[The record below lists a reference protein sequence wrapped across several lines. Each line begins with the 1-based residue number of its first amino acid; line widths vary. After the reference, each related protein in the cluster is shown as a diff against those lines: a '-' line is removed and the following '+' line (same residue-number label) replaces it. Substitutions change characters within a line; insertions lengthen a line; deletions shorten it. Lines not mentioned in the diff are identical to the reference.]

1 MTENSSQKNAAD
13 AGKTENEE
21 ISFADLFEMEENSSV
36 SRVGDVIMG
45 TIVGVVDD
53 HVLVDIGDKA
63 ESYIPL
69 SEFHTEGEEV
79 DVNIGDSFEVF
90 VEKRKEEGGL
100 LLSREKAIGIKV
112 WEEIA
117 KIQADDG
124 TIDGKIENRVKGGMS
139 VDIGVPAFLPYSQID
154 LRPVKDLDA
163 LIGETF
169 PFKILKFNR
178 KRNNVVISRRAILE
192 QEREKMRSE
201 MRTNLEEGMVVK
213 GTVTN
218 ITDYGLFI
226 DLGGMDGLCH
236 ITDLSWGR
244 VSHPSKLYKVS
255 DEIDVKI
262 LKYDKDSD
270 RVSLGI
276 KQLRPDPWATVTER
290 YPVGSKTVGKVVSI
304 TDYGV
309 FVEIEEGVEG
319 LIHISEM
326 TWSKKPRHPSKL
338 VAVSD
343 EIEVMV
349 LNIETETKRISL
361 GMKQLQPNPW
371 DLVSEN
377 YPVGSIIEGKIK
389 NITDFGIFIGIEE
402 GIDGLIHVSDLSWT
416 ERIKHPT
423 EKYAKSDTIQAVVLK
438 IDREN
443 ERFSLGVKQLEPDPW
458 QAALNNY
465 PSGAIVEGKITNV
478 TDFGIFVQLEEGVE
492 GLVHVS
498 EISKEK
504 INTPVGMYNVDDN
517 LQVMVINVSSKDRK
531 IGLSIKAL
539 DSSSEEGSAED
550 YKKKQASGPSTLGDL
565 LKAAEAEAA
574 PEADAADADAAPESE
589 VEAEVAAEP
598 EADAT
603 EAEAAPETD
612 AADAD
617 AAPEPEVETEAA
629 EPEADVAEAAAAP
642 EPEAEAEAA
651 APEAEAADAA
661 VAPEQ
666 EVEAEA
672 AEPEADVADAAIAPE
687 PEAKA
692 EEAADD
698 ETEAETTPEED
709 TSETEEDSDKE
720 KE

>member
-1 MTENSSQKNAAD
+1 MTENSTQENAAD
-13 AGKTENEE
+13 AGKKDSEE
-21 ISFADLFEMEENSSV
+21 MSFADLFEMEENSSV
-36 SRVGDVIMG
+36 SKVGDVIKG
-45 TIVGVVDD
+45 TVVGIVDD

-69 SEFHTEGEEV
+69 SEFRTEGEEKEIK
-79 DVNIGDSFEVF
+79 IGDAFEVF

-100 LLSREKAIGIKV
+100 QLSREKAIGIKV

-124 TIDGKIENRVKGGMS
+124 TIDGKIESRVKGGMS

-163 LIGETF
+163 LIGQSF

-192 QEREKMRSE
+192 KEREKMRAD
-201 MRTNLEEGMVVK
+201 MRTSLEEGMVVK

-244 VSHPSKLYKVS
+244 VSHPAKLYKVG
-255 DEIDVKI
+255 DDIDVKI
-262 LKYDKDSD
+262 LKYDQESD

-290 YPVGSKTVGKVVSI
+290 YPIGSKTVGKVVSI

-309 FVEIEEGVEG
+309 FVELEEGVEG

-338 VAVSD
+338 VTVGD
-343 EIEVMV
+343 EVEIMV
-349 LNIETETKRISL
+349 LNIETESKRISL
-361 GMKQLQPNPW
+361 GMKQLHPNPW

-423 EKYAKSDTIQAVVLK
+423 EKYAKGDTIQAVVLK

-443 ERFSLGVKQLEPDPW
+443 ERFSLGIKQLEPDPW

-465 PSGAIVEGKITNV
+465 PGGAIVEGKITNV

-504 INTPVGMYNVDDN
+504 ITTPVGMYNVGDS
-517 LQVMVINVSSKDRK
+517 LKVKVINVSSKDRK
-531 IGLSIKAL
+531 IGLSVKAMDE
-539 DSSSEEGSAED
+539 DSGEDTLKD
-550 YKKKQASGPSTLGDL
+550 YKKKQAAGPATIGDL
-565 LKAAEAEAA
+565 LKEEMESKGTSSKAEAAPEEAEAAAEEVEAAAEEAEAA
-574 PEADAADADAAPESE
+574 PE
-589 VEAEVAAEP
+589 
-598 EADAT
+598 
-603 EAEAAPETD
+603 EAEAAPEEAETAPE
-612 AADAD
+612 AAETAPEEAETAAEEVE
-617 AAPEPEVETEAA
+617 AAPEEAET
-629 EPEADVAEAAAAP
+629 AAAAEL
-642 EPEAEAEAA
+642 EPADEADAEDAEAE
-651 APEAEAADAA
+651 
-661 VAPEQ
+661 
-666 EVEAEA
+666 
-672 AEPEADVADAAIAPE
+672 
-687 PEAKA
+687 
-692 EEAADD
+692 
-698 ETEAETTPEED
+698 T
-709 TSETEEDSDKE
+709 DKD
-720 KE
+720 KD

>member
-1 MTENSSQKNAAD
+1 MTENSTQKNASD
-13 AGKTENEE
+13 AGKKGAEE
-21 ISFADLFEMEENSSV
+21 MSFADLFEMEENSSV
-36 SRVGDVIMG
+36 SKVGDVIMG

-69 SEFHTEGEEV
+69 SEFRTEGETPDIKV
-79 DVNIGDSFEVF
+79 GDTFEVF

-100 LLSREKAIGIKV
+100 QLSREKAIGIKV
-112 WEEIA
+112 WEDIA

-124 TIDGKIENRVKGGMS
+124 TIDGKIESRVKGGMS

-163 LIGETF
+163 LIGQTF

-192 QEREKMRSE
+192 EDRAKMRAD
-201 MRTNLEEGMVVK
+201 MRTSLEEGMVVK
-213 GTVTN
+213 GAVTN

-244 VSHPSKLYKVS
+244 VSHPAKLYKVG

-262 LKYDKDSD
+262 LKYDQESD

-290 YPVGSKTVGKVVSI
+290 YPIGSKTIGKVVSI

-309 FVEIEEGVEG
+309 FIELEEGVEG

-338 VAVSD
+338 VAVG
-343 EIEVMV
+343 EEVEVMV

-361 GMKQLQPNPW
+361 GMKQLNPNPW

-423 EKYAKSDTIQAVVLK
+423 EKYAKGDTIQAVVLK

-443 ERFSLGVKQLEPDPW
+443 ERFSLGIKQLEPDPW

-465 PSGAIVEGKITNV
+465 PAGAIVEGKITNV

-504 INTPVGMYNVDDN
+504 ITTPVGMYNVGDN
-517 LQVMVINVSSKDRK
+517 LQVKVINVSSKDRK

-539 DSSSEEGSAED
+539 DEDSGEDSVKD
-550 YKKKQASGPSTLGDL
+550 YKKKQAAGPATIGDL
-565 LKAAEAEAA
+565 LKEEMVSKETSSKAEAA
-574 PEADAADADAAPESE
+574 STE
-589 VEAEVAAEP
+589 EAETATLKEAEP
-598 EADAT
+598 AD
-603 EAEAAPETD
+603 
-612 AADAD
+612 
-617 AAPEPEVETEAA
+617 
-629 EPEADVAEAAAAP
+629 
-642 EPEAEAEAA
+642 EAEAEPAA
-651 APEAEAADAA
+651 KAEAEPAAKAEAKPAA
-661 VAPEQ
+661 KAKAKPAAKA
-666 EVEAEA
+666 EAED
-672 AEPEADVADAAIAPE
+672 AEPETD
-687 PEAKA
+687 
-692 EEAADD
+692 EE
-698 ETEAETTPEED
+698 
-709 TSETEEDSDKE
+709 
-720 KE
+720 